1 VKLTS
6 GAERRKRRRRP
17 DGTFAGEKNQA
28 CRERERKR
36 EREKAILPM

>member
-17 DGTFAGEKNQA
+17 DGTFAGEGRTKHVVKEKG
-28 CRERERKR
+28 RG
-36 EREKAILPM
+36 REKRLRE